1 MKNNN
6 KLITLLLV
14 FSLFITESCK
24 RKNEPTTINNA
35 FEIFNNQTL
44 VLDSTTSNYLKF
56 VKQQDSVLVLK
67 KDSILYTFDIKKINA
82 VFNNDVFSFYDINK
96 ENFSELKLKKF
107 NESEELKNKKEHLK
121 ELRSSIE
128 NTALVIEKDFNCS
141 DKYQLDSESF
151 NLTNTIN
158 NSSLVL
164 SADEFKFKPI
174 NEDIALF
181 VEDNCKN
188 ISIKVLAIL
197 TIDSTKRN
205 IVFNPIKLLLI
216 DKTIN
221 KQIEGNGIFQEV
233 FNSKNYNID
242 LVKSKANKII
252 KTKELSMSVPI
263 KFKKINDRIEYEN
276 SMLILNYGYDSPM
289 FIIQVVKES
298 APGYNSESFSNLE
311 KYVFDEI
318 KNNLIPNAILHS
330 KKVSKIDNKKSL
342 CLNFE
347 HYNSQ
352 LNEDIISDY
361 NIVYHN
367 GYLYK
372 ISFNYLSTNVGDS
385 KSLIQKIKK
394 SIKFKSIEKIISQT
408 NFPEKN
414 TSLQED
420 KSEKALKL
428 LSKWNSSSI
437 DKELEFDG
445 PISLGGLGIDAK
457 ETYDEQGVN
466 FDRRNT
472 LGGVEALNSN
482 TPLSEDKK
490 APPVRSKL

>member
-1 MKNNN
+1 MKNTH
-6 KLITLLLV
+6 KLISLFLV
-14 FSLFITESCK
+14 FSLFITEGCK
-24 RKNEPTTINNA
+24 RKNEPITINNA
-35 FEIFNNQTL
+35 FEIFSNQN
-44 VLDSTTSNYLKF
+44 LDRDSITSNHLKY
-56 VKQQDSVLVLK
+56 VKQQDSTLILK
-67 KDSILYTFDIKKINA
+67 KDSILYAFDIKKINA
-82 VFNNDVFSFYDINK
+82 VFSNDVFSFYDINK

-121 ELRSSIE
+121 ELRNTIE
-128 NTALVIEKDFNCS
+128 NTALVIEKEFNCS

-151 NLTNTIN
+151 NLTNTMN
-158 NSSLVL
+158 NSSLAL

-174 NEDIALF
+174 NEDVALF

-197 TIDSTKRN
+197 TIDSTKGN
-205 IVFNPIKLLLI
+205 IIFKPIKLLLI

-233 FNSKNYNID
+233 FNSNNYNID
-242 LVKSKANKII
+242 LDKSKANKTI

-263 KFKKINDRIEYEN
+263 KFKKINDRMEYEN

-289 FIIQVVKES
+289 FIIQVVKEP
-298 APGYNSESFSNLE
+298 ALVYNSQVFSNLE

-372 ISFNYLSTNVGDS
+372 ISFNYLGSNVGDS
-385 KSLIQKIKK
+385 KFLIQKIKK
-394 SIKFKSIEKIISQT
+394 SIKFK
-408 NFPEKN
+408 
-414 TSLQED
+414 
-420 KSEKALKL
+420 
-428 LSKWNSSSI
+428 
-437 DKELEFDG
+437 
-445 PISLGGLGIDAK
+445 
-457 ETYDEQGVN
+457 
-466 FDRRNT
+466 
-472 LGGVEALNSN
+472 
-482 TPLSEDKK
+482 
-490 APPVRSKL
+490 